1 MVKDTGIGIAKK
13 DLKRIFEPFTRT
25 DSARKCNSGS
35 GIGLT
40 ITNLL
45 SVVMGGELTVE
56 STVGEGSE
64 FRLKIYLPRENP
76 DKEEMKNYS
85 RVIGY
90 KTEDKKKIRILTV
103 DDNEDHRVIIRTL
116 LSPLGFE
123 IGEAN
128 GFDSAMKLIGKENFD
143 LFFVDYS
150 MPGHNGLYLAKNLR
164 KRGISAPIIMVSANA
179 SELRV
184 NDSHDRR
191 VYDFHIVKPF
201 RKEQLLD
208 AIVHFLPID
217 YICQDHL
224 SDSSLSESIRRV
236 TDKGPTDNGC
246 NCNEQDKTADKT
258 EQEADAQK
266 LKEQLKAYLETG
278 FIKGVLNNLD
288 TQYSLG
294 LINEEAFKKYKNKAE
309 RFDFE
314 YIRNALHNS

>member
-1 MVKDTGIGIAKK
+1 
-13 DLKRIFEPFTRT
+13 
-25 DSARKCNSGS
+25 
-35 GIGLT
+35 
-40 ITNLL
+40 
-45 SVVMGGELTVE
+45 
-56 STVGEGSE
+56 EGSE

-76 DKEEMKNYS
+76 DQEEMENYS

-164 KRGISAPIIMVSANA
+164 KKGINSPIIMVSANA
-179 SELRV
+179 SELKINVSR
-184 NDSHDRR
+184 DRR
-191 VYDFHIVKPF
+191 IYDYHIVKPF

-217 YICQDHL
+217 YICQDKIKKDESTSDTDRITALELTDKKDSRIEKAKTENKNSLL
-224 SDSSLSESIRRV
+224 SDAKSL
-236 TDKGPTDNGC
+236 
-246 NCNEQDKTADKT
+246 T
-258 EQEADAQK
+258 EQ
-266 LKEQLKAYLETG
+266 LRIYLETG
-278 FIKGVLNNLD
+278 FVKGILNNLD
-288 TQYSLG
+288 TQHNLG
-294 LINEEAFKKYKNKAE
+294 LLSDELFLKYKNKAE

-314 YIRNALHNS
+314 YIRKDIQNS